1 MSRRKKTSG
10 AVVLKN
16 FQYEQP
22 FIGFRTQFRSSPV
35 ANKGKPRTHT
45 INYGGD
51 CREELVWDSRE
62 FLQNQSVR
70 WSKKRNSWE
79 KIATLSHTLD
89 LDHSTL
95 RQPGVTY
102 LWINIHG
109 GDGDWDDIGFHGL
122 CRRACCIGG
131 FSETLDAIVGPVAV
145 LLNPDRYVGDWW
157 KTLPEEVFHKG
168 TYHDEEE
175 LRWYGTDNFFL
186 RHPVLTSLMMGM
198 FRQGV
203 LLYQQNYDEAIRKA
217 VKRKDVE
224 DCLTNADP
232 VLAMRILRTLRPWI
246 EVPQKRLASNFSFP
260 KGYWDRLQKL
270 HRSIYSHGY
279 DALFDGDLHH
289 SWNIAGGGEK
299 GNRYAITKGPMEYW
313 GTTGSKVTP
322 EGKRLTKLGK

>member
-1 MSRRKKTSG
+1 MSRLKKTF
-10 AVVLKN
+10 AVSRVLKG
-16 FQYEQP
+16 FRYDQP
-22 FIGFRTQFRSSPV
+22 FIGFRTQFRSRPITGRNTS
-35 ANKGKPRTHT
+35 RTHT
-45 INYGGD
+45 INYGGS

-62 FLQNQSVR
+62 YLQGKAVT
-70 WSKKRNSWE
+70 WKPKKDSYWE
-79 KIATLSHTLD
+79 KVAILTRTLD
-89 LDHSTL
+89 LDHPNL
-95 RQPGVTY
+95 KQPETTY
-102 LWINIHG
+102 LWVK
-109 GDGDWDDIGFHGL
+109 GDEEVGFCH
-122 CRRACCIGG
+122 RPCCISR
-131 FSETLDAIVGPVAV
+131 FPELLDAIVGPVAV